1 MVGGTLDY
9 YLIDAINVKQE
20 TVCKLMF
27 AIHTR
32 YCFHIILIVF

>member
-9 YLIDAINVKQE
+9 YLIDAVNVKQE

-27 AIHTR
+27 AINTR
-32 YCFHIILIVF
+32 HCFPIILIAF